1 LTAVVKNEGFT
12 IPGETGRGEK
22 DRMAIWRRL
31 LDEQLDLVAAE
42 SRRTIVARLAV
53 AAVIAILI
61 GLNSGPVVGAIWL
74 GLVYLE
80 EAWFW
85 TCSAEPAAGRPNSML
100 QRLSYTGAMLMGG
113 LLWSSAALIYWSS
126 DQEGVKIAALGVLAG
141 QMVHAQCFA
150 FRSKLALAILLGI
163 PAALLL
169 GLTFL
174 GGSFHGLALLT
185 LGVTATMLVA
195 YVFTSAGVNLRTAQ
209 ALEAAQ
215 REAVDANHA
224 KSTFLA
230 MMSHELRTP
239 MNGVLGM
246 AHALKS
252 TRLDIRQEGQVD
264 ALIRSGG
271 DLMAILN
278 DLLDV
283 AKIEAGRLEL
293 ETTAFDVVDLGDR
306 VHEMWRDLAAAKG
319 VRLVYDV
326 ASGTPRWLSGDPNR
340 LRQVM
345 LNLVSNALKFT
356 EAGEVRLAL
365 RPLTQVSGAPDTAR
379 LEIAVS
385 DTGVGIAADQQ
396 ARLFEAFAQAE
407 ASTARKYG
415 GTGLGLAI
423 CRQLTDLMGGEIS
436 VESQLGR
443 GSIFRVVLE
452 LPLAQAPED
461 DQDRDAEGG
470 VAGLNILVAEDN
482 VLNQAVARAI
492 LEAVGCRLDV
502 ANDGAEALEM
512 LRRGGF
518 DLVLMDINMPRMGGV
533 EALSRIRAGEAGDAK
548 LPVIALTADAMPGE
562 DEKLLALG
570 FDGVQ
575 PKPIQPMALINA
587 IGQACAQARGGDS
600 VAA

>member
-1 LTAVVKNEGFT
+1 
-12 IPGETGRGEK
+12 
-22 DRMAIWRRL
+22 MAIWRRL

-42 SRRTIVARLAV
+42 SRRTLVARLIV
-53 AAVIAILI
+53 ATVIAMLV
-61 GLNSGPVVGAIWL
+61 GLNSSLTIGAIWL
-74 GLVYLE
+74 SCVLLE

-85 TCSAEPAAGRPNSML
+85 TASVAPAAGRPNSIL
-100 QRLSYTGAMLMGG
+100 QRLSYTGTMLTGA
-113 LLWSSAALIYWSS
+113 LIWSSAALVYWSS
-126 DQEGVKIAALGVLAG
+126 AQEGVKIAALGVLAG

-150 FRSKLALAILLGI
+150 FRSRLALMILGGI

-169 GLTFL
+169 GLTIL
-174 GGSFHGLALLT
+174 GGDFQGLPLVT
-185 LGVTATMLVA
+185 LGVTATMLVV
-195 YVFTSAGVNLRTAQ
+195 YVFTSATVNLKAAQ

-224 KSTFLA
+224 KSAFLA

-246 AHALKS
+246 AHALKGA
-252 TRLDIRQEGQVD
+252 RLDVRQAGQVD

-271 DLMAILN
+271 ELMTILN

-293 ETTAFDVVDLGDR
+293 ETTAFDVIELGDR

-326 ASGTPRWLSGDPNR
+326 ASGTPRWLTGDPNR

-365 RPLTQVSGAPDTAR
+365 RALPDISGAPNTAR
-379 LEIAVS
+379 IEIAVA
-385 DTGVGIAADQQ
+385 DTGLGISADQK

-407 ASTARKYG
+407 AATARKFG
-415 GTGLGLAI
+415 GTGLGLSI
-423 CRQLTDLMGGEIS
+423 CKQLVDLMGGEIT
-436 VESQLGR
+436 VDSQPGR

-452 LPLAQAPED
+452 LPLAQAPEENPEQTED
-461 DQDRDAEGG
+461 GG

-492 LEAVGCRLDV
+492 LEAMGCRLEV
-502 ANDGAEALEM
+502 ANDGVEALEM

-518 DLVLMDINMPRMGGV
+518 DIVLMDINMPRMGGV
-533 EALSRIRAGEAGDAK
+533 EALSRIRAGEAGEAN

-562 DEKLLALG
+562 DDKLLALG
-570 FDGVQ
+570 FDDVQ
-575 PKPIQPMALINA
+575 PKPIQPMALITA
-587 IGQACAQARGGDS
+587 ISQACAQARGGDS

>member
-1 LTAVVKNEGFT
+1 VVYWSAGTE
-12 IPGETGRGEK
+12 P
-22 DRMAIWRRL
+22 L
-31 LDEQLDLVAAE
+31 
-42 SRRTIVARLAV
+42 RLA
-53 AAVIAILI
+53 
-61 GLNSGPVVGAIWL
+61 
-74 GLVYLE
+74 
-80 EAWFW
+80 
-85 TCSAEPAAGRPNSML
+85 
-100 QRLSYTGAMLMGG
+100 AM
-113 LLWSSAALIYWSS
+113 A
-126 DQEGVKIAALGVLAG
+126 VLAG
-141 QMVHAQCFA
+141 QMIHAQCFA
-150 FRSKLALAILLGI
+150 FRSKLALAVLGGI
-163 PAALLL
+163 PAVLLL
-169 GLTFL
+169 GFTIL
-174 GGSFHGLALLT
+174 GGGFRGVPLVT
-185 LGVTATMLVA
+185 VGVTATLAVV
-195 YVFTSAGVNLRTAQ
+195 YVFTSAMVNLKSAQ

-224 KSTFLA
+224 KSAFLA

-252 TRLDIRQEGQVD
+252 TRLDIRQAGQVD

-271 DLMAILN
+271 ELMTILN

-293 ETTAFDVVDLGDR
+293 ETTAFDLIELGDR

-340 LRQVM
+340 LRQIM

-365 RPLTQVSGAPDTAR
+365 RPLPGVSGAPDTTR
-379 LEIAVS
+379 VEIAVS
-385 DTGVGIAADQQ
+385 DTGLGISAGQK

-407 ASTARKYG
+407 ASTARKFG
-415 GTGLGLAI
+415 GTGLGLSI
-423 CRQLTDLMGGEIS
+423 CKQLTDLMGGEIT
-436 VESQLGR
+436 VDSQLGR

-452 LPLAQAPED
+452 LPLAQAPEED
-461 DQDRDAEGG
+461 LDQAGEGG

-482 VLNQAVARAI
+482 LLNQAVARAI
-492 LEAVGCRLDV
+492 LEAMGCRLEV
-502 ANDGAEALEM
+502 ANDGVEALEM

-518 DLVLMDINMPRMGGV
+518 DVVLMDINMPRMGGV
-533 EALSRIRAGEAGDAK
+533 EALSRIRAGEAGAAN

-562 DEKLLALG
+562 DDKLLALG
-570 FDGVQ
+570 FDDVQ
-575 PKPIQPMALINA
+575 PKPIQPMALITA
-587 IGQACAQARGGDS
+587 ISRACAQAHGGDS

>member
-1 LTAVVKNEGFT
+1 MT
-12 IPGETGRGEK
+12 
-22 DRMAIWRRL
+22 IWRRL

-42 SRRTIVARLAV
+42 SRRTLVARVVV
-53 AAVIAILI
+53 AAVIATLV
-61 GLNSGPVVGAIWL
+61 GLNSSPAAGAIWY
-74 GLVYLE
+74 GCVVAGE
-80 EAWFW
+80 TWFW
-85 TCSAEPAAGRPNSML
+85 FVSAEPAAGRPNSAL
-100 QRLSYTGAMLMGG
+100 QRLSYAGTMLAGALT
-113 LLWSSAALIYWSS
+113 WSSAALVYWRS
-126 DQEGVKIAALGVLAG
+126 DQEGVRIAALGVLAG

-150 FRSKLALAILLGI
+150 FRSKLALAILGGI

-169 GLTFL
+169 GLTIL
-174 GGSFHGLALLT
+174 SGRFHGLDLVT
-185 LGVTATMLVA
+185 LGVTAAMLVV
-195 YVFTSAGVNLRTAQ
+195 YVFTSATVNLKAAQ
-209 ALEAAQ
+209 NLEAAR
-215 REAVDANHA
+215 REAIDANHA

-230 MMSHELRTP
+230 VMSHELRTP

-246 AHALKS
+246 AHALKA
-252 TRLDIRQEGQVD
+252 TRLDARQSGHVD

-271 DLMAILN
+271 DLMTILN

-283 AKIEAGRLEL
+283 AKIEAGRLDL
-293 ETTAFDVVDLGDR
+293 ETTAFDFVEVGER

-319 VRLVYDV
+319 LRLVFDV
-326 ASGTPRWLSGDPNR
+326 ASGTPRWLAGDPNR

-365 RPLTQVSGAPDTAR
+365 RPLTVVSGAPDTAR
-379 LEIAVS
+379 VEIAVS
-385 DTGVGIAADQQ
+385 DTGLGISADQRD
-396 ARLFEAFAQAE
+396 RLFQAFAQAD
-407 ASTARKYG
+407 ASTARRYG

-423 CRQLTDLMGGEIS
+423 CKQLVDLMGGEIS
-436 VESQLGR
+436 VESQPGR

-452 LPLAQAPED
+452 LSLARAPD
-461 DQDRDAEGG
+461 DAQDETGAGG

-492 LEAVGCRLDV
+492 LEAVGCRLEV

-512 LRRGGF
+512 LGRGDF
-518 DLVLMDINMPRMGGV
+518 DLVLMDINMPRMGGI
-533 EALSRIRAGEAGDAK
+533 EALSRIRAGEAGDAR

-570 FDGVQ
+570 FDDVQ
-575 PKPIQPMALINA
+575 PKPIQPMALITA
-587 IGQACAQARGGDS
+587 IGQACALARGDDS

>member
-1 LTAVVKNEGFT
+1 M
-12 IPGETGRGEK
+12 I
-22 DRMAIWRRL
+22 IWSRV

-42 SRRTIVARLAV
+42 SRRTLVARLIV
-53 AAVIAILI
+53 AAVIATLI
-61 GLNSGPVVGAIWL
+61 GLNSNVIIGAIWL
-74 GLVYLE
+74 GLVALE

-85 TCSAEPAAGRPNSML
+85 FVSAEPAAGRPNSML
-100 QRLSYTGAMLMGG
+100 QRLSYAGALLMGG
-113 LLWSSAALIYWSS
+113 LLWSSPAVIYWNSS
-126 DQEGVKIAALGVLAG
+126 QEGVKLAALGVLAG

-150 FRSKLALAILLGI
+150 FRSKLALSILLGI

-174 GGSFHGLALLT
+174 GGDFQGLALAT
-185 LGVTATMLVA
+185 LGVTSTMLAA
-195 YVFTSAGVNLRTAQ
+195 YVFTSAKVNLRTAQ

-215 REAVDANHA
+215 REAIDANHA
-224 KSTFLA
+224 KSVFLA

-246 AHALKS
+246 AHALKGAH
-252 TRLDIRQEGQVD
+252 LDVRQAGQVD
-264 ALIRSGG
+264 ALIRAGG
-271 DLMAILN
+271 ELMTVLN
-278 DLLDV
+278 NILDV

-293 ETTAFDVVDLGDR
+293 ETSAFDVIELGDQ
-306 VHEMWRDLAAAKG
+306 VHEMWRDLAATKD

-326 ASGTPRWLSGDPNR
+326 AAGTPRWLLGDPNR
-340 LRQVM
+340 LRQIM
-345 LNLVSNALKFT
+345 LNLVSNGLKFT

-365 RPLTQVSGAPDTAR
+365 RTLADISGAPDTAR
-379 LEIAVS
+379 IEIAVS
-385 DTGVGIAADQQ
+385 DTGLGIATDQK
-396 ARLFEAFAQAE
+396 ARLFEAFAQAD
-407 ASTARKYG
+407 ASTARKVG

-423 CRQLTDLMGGEIS
+423 CKQLTDLMEGEIT
-436 VESQLGR
+436 VDSQLGR

-452 LPLAQAPED
+452 LPLAQAQHAEPEQTAAD
-461 DQDRDAEGG
+461 G
-470 VAGLNILVAEDN
+470 VAGLSILVAEDN

-492 LEAVGCRLDV
+492 LEAMGCRIDV
-502 ANDGAEALEM
+502 ANDGVEALEM
-512 LRRGGF
+512 LQRGGF

-533 EALSRIRAGEAGDAK
+533 EALSRLRAGEAGEAK

-570 FDGVQ
+570 FDDVQ
-575 PKPIQPMALINA
+575 PKPIQPMALITA

>member
-1 LTAVVKNEGFT
+1 
-12 IPGETGRGEK
+12 
-22 DRMAIWRRL
+22 MAIWRRL

-42 SRRTIVARLAV
+42 SRRTLVARLVLAV
-53 AAVIAILI
+53 LTATLI
-61 GLNSGPVVGAIWL
+61 GLNRDATLATIWL
-74 GLVYLE
+74 AAMVAGEVWSWP
-80 EAWFW
+80 AS
-85 TCSAEPAAGRPNSML
+85 TAPAAGRPNSTL
-100 QRLSYTGAMLMGG
+100 QRISHVGAILHGSTV
-113 LLWSSAALIYWSS
+113 WSFAAVVYWSAGT
-126 DQEGVKIAALGVLAG
+126 EPLRLAAMAVLAG
-141 QMVHAQCFA
+141 QMIHAQCFA
-150 FRSKLALAILLGI
+150 FRSKLALAVLGGI

-169 GLTFL
+169 GFTIL
-174 GGSFHGLALLT
+174 GGGFHGVPLIT
-185 LGVTATMLVA
+185 VGVTATLAVA
-195 YVFTSAGVNLRTAQ
+195 YVFTSAMVNLKSAQ

-252 TRLDIRQEGQVD
+252 TRLDIRQAGQVD

-271 DLMAILN
+271 ELMTILN

-345 LNLVSNALKFT
+345 LNLISNALKFT

-365 RPLTQVSGAPDTAR
+365 RPLPDISGAPDTAR
-379 LEIAVS
+379 IEIAVS
-385 DTGVGIAADQQ
+385 DTGLGISAGQK

-407 ASTARKYG
+407 TSTARKFG
-415 GTGLGLAI
+415 GTGLGLSI
-423 CRQLTDLMGGEIS
+423 CKQLTGLMGGEIT
-436 VESQLGR
+436 VDSQLGR

-452 LPLAQAPED
+452 LQLAQAPEE
-461 DQDRDAEGG
+461 DQDQAGEGG
-470 VAGLNILVAEDN
+470 VSGLNILVAEDN

-492 LEAVGCRLDV
+492 LEAMGCRLEV

-518 DLVLMDINMPRMGGV
+518 DVVLMDINMPRMGGV
-533 EALSRIRAGEAGDAK
+533 EALSRIRAGEAGVAN

-562 DEKLLALG
+562 DDKLLALG
-570 FDGVQ
+570 FDDVQ
-575 PKPIQPMALINA
+575 PKPIQPTALITA
-587 IGQACAQARGGDS
+587 ISRACAQARGGDS